1 MCGSRTKAT
10 VAEIDVQFSPL
21 LSFRYNQ
28 EAMGFALTLSPQADD
43 DDSYIL

>member
-1 MCGSRTKAT
+1 MHGSRTEAG
-10 VAEIDVQFSPL
+10 ARQIDVQFLRL
-21 LSFRYNQ
+21 LSFSYNQ